1 MTVNDKERV
10 LKVRR
15 GRLDDLPHLVQ
26 NTLMEAK
33 ESEDAEID
41 LNKLERGIRLPLEDT
56 NIAMYWVLVDEE
68 DVPVGNVSVT
78 KEWSDWN
85 AGYYWWIQTIF
96 IRQEYRGLGCVKV
109 LVSIL
114 EKEMK
119 AQGGVEL
126 RLYVHRDNERARRAY
141 KKVNF
146 ELSRYEM
153 MNLVPTNP

>member
-1 MTVNDKERV
+1 
-10 LKVRR
+10 
-15 GRLDDLPHLVQ
+15 
-26 NTLMEAK
+26 MEAK
-33 ESEDAEID
+33 ESEDAEI
-41 LNKLERGIRLPLEDT
+41 NVEKLEQGIRMPLEDPS
-56 NIAMYWVLVDEE
+56 IAMYWVLVDEE

-96 IRQEYRGLGCVKV
+96 IRQEYRGLGCVKI

-119 AQGGVEL
+119 EQGGLEL
-126 RLYVHRDNERARRAY
+126 RLYVHRDNKRARRAY
-141 KKVNF
+141 EKVNF

-153 MNLVPTNP
+153 MALVPANP